1 MSGVIAALAVP
12 SVLGYLIVSVL
23 LRDETKTGVLGRL
36 CLAYPIGAGIVT
48 VQMFLL
54 GLMRI
59 PLTLWFS
66 AAPPLLEIAGLFL
79 LIGKRRIPLAGR
91 PSFGLVSEILGSSSR
106 LKKAALVMLFALAA
120 AKVGSIFIE
129 TYLRPIFAWDSFAN
143 WSAGAKAFFYSHGL
157 LLDGRPGDFFGR
169 GLLNRNA
176 NYPPFDPL
184 MQVWMSLWVGRF
196 DEVLVKFWSPLYLFC
211 MVVYLYLFMA
221 RETSRVV
228 SLAML
233 VLFLSSPLLAVHSIE
248 VYSDVPLSAYILFS
262 LIMFLRAMR
271 KEYSYWALMGLFA
284 GEALF
289 IKDEAPFFVIPLLA
303 AAFLFY
309 RQGRKD
315 KTIPRKLP
323 AGSLLGLLLP
333 VPWFVFKFSHGLGF
347 GADYINAAFTFRPEM
362 IMKAIGM
369 MLSLHDFNVFLPFFP
384 LLLVLSPRPQREL
397 PFLLFPIV
405 CYAVFFM
412 ALYSLTQFY
421 SFYSGSLMFNT
432 AVFRNTLTYYPAIC
446 FLTFLLIRN
455 LIAKEARRGNS

>member
-12 SVLGYLIVSVL
+12 TVLGYLIVSVL
-23 LRDETKTGVLGRL
+23 LRNEAKTGVLERL

-66 AAPPLLEIAGLFL
+66 AAPPLLEIAGLSFL
-79 LIGKRRIPLAGR
+79 VGKRRIPLAR
-91 PSFGLVSEILGSSSR
+91 KPSFDLVSEILGSSSR
-106 LKKAALVMLFALAA
+106 LKKAVLVMLFALAA

-143 WSAGAKAFFYSHGL
+143 WSASAKAFFYSHGL

-176 NYPPFDPL
+176 NYPPFNPL
-184 MQVWMSLWVGRF
+184 MQVWMSLWVGKF
-196 DEVLVKFWSPLYLFC
+196 DEVLVKFWSPLYLLS
-211 MVVYLYLFMA
+211 MAVYLYLFMA

-228 SLAML
+228 ALGML
-233 VLFLSSPLLAVHSIE
+233 VLFLSSPLLSVHSIE

-271 KEYSYWALMGLFA
+271 GEHAYWALMGFFA

-309 RQGRKD
+309 RQGRRR
-315 KTIPRKLP
+315 KTIEAKLP

-333 VPWFVFKFSHGLGF
+333 VPWFVFKFSQGLGF
-347 GADYINAAFTFRPEM
+347 GADYVTVAFTFRPEM
-362 IMKAIGM
+362 IVKAIGM
-369 MLSLHDFNVFLPFFP
+369 MLSLHDFNVFLPFFV
-384 LLLVLSPRPQREL
+384 LLLILSRRPHREFS
-397 PFLLFPIV
+397 FLLFPV
-405 CYAVFFM
+405 ACYAVFFM
-412 ALYSLTQFY
+412 LLYSLTQF
-421 SFYSGSLMFNT
+421 FSGSLMFNT

-446 FLTFLLIRN
+446 FLTFLLIRD
-455 LIAKEARRGNS
+455 LISEVARPGNP

>member
-1 MSGVIAALAVP
+1 
-12 SVLGYLIVSVL
+12 
-23 LRDETKTGVLGRL
+23 
-36 CLAYPIGAGIVT
+36 
-48 VQMFLL
+48 
-54 GLMRI
+54 
-59 PLTLWFS
+59 
-66 AAPPLLEIAGLFL
+66 
-79 LIGKRRIPLAGR
+79 
-91 PSFGLVSEILGSSSR
+91 
-106 LKKAALVMLFALAA
+106 
-120 AKVGSIFIE
+120 
-129 TYLRPIFAWDSFAN
+129 
-143 WSAGAKAFFYSHGL
+143 
-157 LLDGRPGDFFGR
+157 
-169 GLLNRNA
+169 
-176 NYPPFDPL
+176 
-184 MQVWMSLWVGRF
+184 
-196 DEVLVKFWSPLYLFC
+196 
-211 MVVYLYLFMA
+211 
-221 RETSRVV
+221 
-228 SLAML
+228 
-233 VLFLSSPLLAVHSIE
+233 
-248 VYSDVPLSAYILFS
+248 
-262 LIMFLRAMR
+262 MR

-455 LIAKEARRGNS
+455 LIAKEARPGNS